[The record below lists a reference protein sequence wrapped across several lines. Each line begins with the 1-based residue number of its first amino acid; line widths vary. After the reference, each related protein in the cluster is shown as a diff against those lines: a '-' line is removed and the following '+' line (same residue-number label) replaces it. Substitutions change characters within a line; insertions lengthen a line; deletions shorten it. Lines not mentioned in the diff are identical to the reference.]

1 MIEFVRHQSSLAL
14 PGERLVGSTEILES
28 VFGQWKTM
36 ERQESNCGITSL
48 ILSLG
53 SMLGQWPLSRLP
65 AALEATPVKA
75 VKSWCK
81 QSLPPSVQSQRR
93 LAFAASPP

>member
-1 MIEFVRHQSSLAL
+1 
-14 PGERLVGSTEILES
+14 
-28 VFGQWKTM
+28 
-36 ERQESNCGITSL
+36 QESNSGITSF

-53 SMLGQWPLSRLP
+53 SMLGEWPLYRIQ

-81 QSLPPSVQSQRR
+81 LNLPPSVQSQRR
-93 LAFAASPP
+93 LAFSVSTP